1 MSRALGLLVLLCLAL
16 AAPAVAKDPRR
27 EPKRL
32 SSEGD
37 SITAAIDAEEFHP
50 WEGITPNEWASWANG
65 YHEKWERLLGRTDV
79 DSHNQRISDQFGK
92 KKRKNYMEAFAGA
105 DSKDLLAQALKS
117 VKHKADYVTVFMG
130 HNDICTKDFAGIPSD
145 AEFESNVRAGF
156 DTLRGGLPPGATI
169 YTVGIIDIF
178 RLWQI
183 GDELQSL
190 GLLDCKQIWESDLF
204 EATPCGTMFG
214 PNLDDA
220 DREYTRGRILTFNDI
235 LARLSAE
242 YEANDAHHYWQY
254 TDAAFRTSFD
264 ADDLSPFDCFHPS
277 ARGQKH
283 LSAETWAD
291 GPFAE

>member
-1 MSRALGLLVLLCLAL
+1 MSRPLGLVVLCLAL
-16 AAPAVAKDPRR
+16 AAPAAAKDPRR

-50 WEGITPNEWASWANG
+50 WEGITPNKWASWANG
-65 YHEKWERLLGRTDV
+65 YHEKYERLLGRTDV
-79 DSHNQRISDQFGK
+79 ESHNQRITDQFGK

-105 DSKDLLAQALKS
+105 DSEDLLAQATKS
-117 VKHKADYVTVFMG
+117 VKHRADYVTVFMG
-130 HNDICTKDFAGIPSD
+130 HNDVCTKDFAGIPSD

-156 DTLRGGLPPGATI
+156 DTLLAGLPPGATI

-190 GLLDCKQIWESDLF
+190 GILDCKQIWESDLF
-204 EATPCGTMFG
+204 ELTPCGTMFG

-220 DREYTRGRILTFNDI
+220 DREYTRGRILAFNEI
-235 LARLSAE
+235 LARLVAE
-242 YEANDAHHYWQY
+242 YEANDEHHYWQY
-254 TDAAFRTSFD
+254 TDAAFQMPFD
-264 ADDLSPFDCFHPS
+264 AEDLSPFDCFHPS
-277 ARGQKH
+277 ARGQKR
-283 LSAETWAD
+283 LSAETWAN